1 MLQQIDRPQQLYD
14 SPRSVFVASF
24 IGTPPM
30 NLFRGTVATDNGTVA
45 VTLGTTTI
53 TVEQACVTRYGG
65 IRSLD
70 GRNVVVGV
78 RAEDLYP
85 ATARQ
90 DLPTIDARVELVEAL
105 GSGVMAHFHVEVD
118 AYRAI
123 EARGAGPVDDAG
135 DEDVS
140 SPLGGALAAQPNLVA
155 HFPPRVELRLGDTVP
170 VAIDPGA
177 LHFFDEETGAALR

>member
-1 MLQQIDRPQQLYD
+1 
-14 SPRSVFVASF
+14 
-24 IGTPPM
+24 M
-30 NLFRGTVATDNGTVA
+30 NLFRGTVVTDKGNVT
-45 VTLGTTTI
+45 VTLGATTI
-53 TVEQACVTRYGG
+53 TVEQACVMRYGG
-65 IRSLD
+65 VRSLD

-78 RAEDLYP
+78 RAEDMYP
-85 ATARQ
+85 ASTRQ

-105 GSGVMAHFHVEVD
+105 GSGVMAHFHVDVD

-123 EARGAGPVDDAG
+123 EARSAGAVDG
-135 DEDVS
+135 DGAEDLG

-155 HFPPRVELRLGDTVP
+155 HFPPRIELQLGDTVP